1 MAGEKMLEPGKRR
14 IGIYGGTFNP
24 PHSGHVHLART
35 LAQRLGLSGCS
46 LSRLTFRRISR
57 RMSSR
62 AGQIGWR
69 CVALRFQTNLLR
81 LAAWSFPAA
90 GRATPAIR
98 WQHCR
103 NNMAMQNFICLWA
116 RICCFLSTSGATP
129 VKSCACAGWPWPRGG
144 AWRNM
149 PRWSRISVAAHWET
163 SAAGSSSAQCALC
176 LLALPNCGKSCGKAS
191 R

>member
-1 MAGEKMLEPGKRR
+1 MAGEKCWSRVSGALAFMAEPSTRR
-14 IGIYGGTFNP
+14 TAAMFIWR
-24 PHSGHVHLART
+24 ARSHR
-35 LAQRLGLSGCS
+35 RLGLSGCS

-144 AWRNM
+144 HGGICLVGVVYPWR
-149 PRWSRISVAAHWET
+149 PAGRPQQPGHPLH
-163 SAAGSSSAQCALC
+163 SAPCAC
-176 LLALPNCGKSCGKAS
+176 
-191 R
+191 